1 MAVSIPSHIG
11 RYEIIKLIGQS
22 NDIVYEGYD
31 TALGRRV
38 AIKVMGELH
47 STNPDEV
54 KIRYARFVQEAK
66 AIAAISHPNVMSIYD
81 VGTHQNAPFLAVE
94 LVSGQSLHQFM
105 LSKGLFTVGDVQK
118 LGCPILAGLG
128 AAHSSGIVH
137 RDIKPANIQVLPDGT
152 PKILDFGIAS
162 LPAGTALTQTGMV
175 IGTLDYLSPEQ
186 CNSSKVDCRSDL
198 FSIGVVFYQM
208 LTGVKPF
215 NGSTI
220 SEVMIQIMT
229 REPDYPASLPRTT
242 RDFLERALAK
252 DPNQRFQTAHEMSQ
266 ALSALGQAG
275 QVRQNH
281 VPAPIPQ
288 APVVRPAANQI
299 LLPSPPQA
307 VVPQIV
313 TQMTAHVPWLPKWKE
328 CLIVALLALLIPILR
343 FPFALTAGGF
353 TLYHWYKQSRATAIA
368 SYGVPAI
375 VMAILWLISAFTGS
389 SARTPSSTPT
399 FDPAQ
404 SSTQNPPS
412 SQTKTDSQRE
422 ANPEPINQTPNTIVQ
437 ESKNTRAE
445 PKLIPQNESKPSSQ
459 PKRTGS
465 PESETSIPPAKSA
478 ESSPP
483 KKKSSSS
490 SDGGT
495 QSQPQPKSEPEVTG
509 RRPGSRA
516 GEGSDTPPPVDDG
529 DENAGR
535 RGGSRAGGN

>member
-1 MAVSIPSHIG
+1 MAASIPSHIG

-54 KIRYARFVQEAK
+54 KIRHARFVQEAK

-105 LSKGLFTVGDVQK
+105 SSKGIFAVDDVQK
-118 LGCPILAGLG
+118 LGVPILAGLG

-220 SEVMIQIMT
+220 SEVMIQIIT
-229 REPDYPASLPRTT
+229 REPDYPASLPGAT
-242 RDFLERALAK
+242 REFLERSLAK
-252 DPNQRFQTAHEMSQ
+252 DPDLRFQTAQQMSQ
-266 ALSALGQAG
+266 ALSNLGQRG
-275 QVRQNH
+275 HVHQNH
-281 VPAPIPQ
+281 APAPVAP
-288 APVVRPAANQI
+288 APVARAAANQI

-313 TQMTAHVPWLPKWKE
+313 TQMTVHVPWLPKWKE
-328 CLIVALLALLIPILR
+328 CLIFALLALLIPILR
-343 FPFALTAGGF
+343 FPFAILAGGF
-353 TLYHWYKQSRATAIA
+353 TFYHWYKQSRPTAIA
-368 SYGVPAI
+368 SYGAPA
-375 VMAILWLISAFTGS
+375 VMMAALWLVSAFS
-389 SARTPSSTPT
+389 RPADVATPSSNPTNQVQTPT
-399 FDPAQ
+399 E
-404 SSTQNPPS
+404 NPPTSEPENTRPQPAS
-412 SQTKTDSQRE
+412 SDPVKESPKSEAPKTETIREEQTPVVKKTSEDPSTNKQRETTIESEPAPPKAKSTDSSAPR
-422 ANPEPINQTPNTIVQ
+422 
-437 ESKNTRAE
+437 
-445 PKLIPQNESKPSSQ
+445 
-459 PKRTGS
+459 KRTS
-465 PESETSIPPAKSA
+465 PNGGTTVSQPPAK
-478 ESSPP
+478 P
-483 KKKSSSS
+483 
-490 SDGGT
+490 
-495 QSQPQPKSEPEVTG
+495 EPEVTG